1 MEKRQCTPLAMSSHT
16 AMFAAHELP
25 ANSTYGLGGTVYC
38 TLLYKYTLVHY
49 FWLTSVG
56 TAGGT
61 PQQRV
66 QALVPWYRA
75 GTCAT
80 GTTAQLFSVESRSPL
95 SNSQRVGNWYQSTL
109 GSGITHSPGLQS
121 SWFEWILN
129 QACTSQDPACQS
141 PGISAL
147 KRRWTRVQ
155 GVKCTTIHEN
165 GVHSEVQCQ
174 SHWLQPDQW
183 HCSTLFT
190 LKYHC

>member
-1 MEKRQCTPLAMSSHT
+1 MHSSGNVISHCDVCSAWITSELNVWVRWYCVLHT
-16 AMFAAHELP
+16 TIQVHF
-25 ANSTYGLGGTVYC
+25 GT
-38 TLLYKYTLVHY
+38 TTTK
-49 FWLTSVG
+49 S
-56 TAGGT
+56 
-61 PQQRV
+61 
-66 QALVPWYRA
+66 A
-75 GTCAT
+75 GTRAMVPGNFCAT